1 MKRTLPSILKVLYRY
16 SKGTIQKK
24 TGIPASVIKR
34 FYTGKVKLSDKSVD
48 KIFNF
53 HKIAVKELSR
63 DKRKERYR
71 NARDIGLS
79 SKEASAVRSLS
90 ESRADNYIRLR
101 SVGTLPEYALKQAL
115 LPDHIVHSY
124 QLRMLEVGKKLAKKH
139 NVKLEYIFKGMAKN
153 NYRTV
158 DDWEQYTKEKV
169 HFKKYD

>member
-16 SKGTIQKK
+16 SNGTIQKK

-34 FYTGKVKLSDKSVD
+34 FYTGNVKLSDKSVD

-124 QLRMLEVGKKLAKKH
+124 QLRMLE
-139 NVKLEYIFKGMAKN
+139 
-153 NYRTV
+153 
-158 DDWEQYTKEKV
+158 
-169 HFKKYD
+169 